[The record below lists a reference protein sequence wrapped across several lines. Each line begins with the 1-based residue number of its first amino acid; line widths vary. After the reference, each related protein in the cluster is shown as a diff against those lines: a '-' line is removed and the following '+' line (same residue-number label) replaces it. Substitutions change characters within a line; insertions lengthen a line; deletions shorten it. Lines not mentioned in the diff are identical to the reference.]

1 MSLSALSGPYLS
13 SNSSGAL
20 LDSSDIETFLQDL
33 VRRFEPDNESEECAD
48 AMERDIMN
56 VREMERDQGTSPAF
70 TLTPPSARV
79 PAHTSSPS
87 PPPSS

>member
-1 MSLSALSGPYLS
+1 MLLEL
-13 SNSSGAL
+13 L
-20 LDSSDIETFLQDL
+20 LDTHAWATT
-33 VRRFEPDNESEECAD
+33 RPAHESEECAD

-70 TLTPPSARV
+70 TSTPPSARV

-87 PPPSS
+87 PPPLVSGSRSLAGSSARP